1 MFFSRSLR
9 TLSMAG
15 FAAAAALSQHARP
28 AADPV
33 SNDPLEVVTTR
44 PDTVDD
50 PEARTAALRLLQ
62 RARPG
67 VAAFGPYVLTVNF
80 TVQGSGQFTG
90 RGNMEETGFPGGLGR
105 RWTAHL
111 GEFSISRI
119 LTDGFYDTGW
129 EGPIPMDVHTA
140 RETMLGPIRNA
151 APFLRTAH
159 QTYKGASLT
168 GVLSSAEKVTT
179 PARDWAEVEHCVDST
194 SGVLRI
200 YSEAPG
206 MYVVYDYDK
215 STMFHGRLMPNG
227 LTVYKAGKVAME
239 ETISVKDAGPADTSL
254 FQTTPQ
260 MIRTGVNMG
269 PLAHMV
275 LKTPTTSA
283 STIVVHAVLSPEGQV
298 TEAVALQDSPLA
310 QDAVDLVKRTKY
322 DPDYVNGRPQ
332 QREIFVTVQ

>member
-50 PEARTAALRLLQ
+50 PEARTAALRLPQ

-119 LTDGFYDTGW
+119 LTDGFYDT
-129 EGPIPMDVHTA
+129 
-140 RETMLGPIRNA
+140 IRNA

-168 GVLSSAEKVTT
+168 CVLSSAEKVTT